1 MSKPSAGAYA
11 LANGHMELDT
21 MSTNTNTGAA
31 NVAANKS
38 AINRILATGEPY
50 AVIVRRYW
58 DRVAPSKL
66 YSVRVR
72 SVDWLKGATGESERR
87 FFKARISRTYTEAGY
102 LPYRWSCR
110 QWGTNRL
117 NIQLYEIV
125 KAEEAAKVEQFER
138 KEV

>member
-1 MSKPSAGAYA
+1 
-11 LANGHMELDT
+11 

-31 NVAANKS
+31 TVAANKS
-38 AINRILATGEPY
+38 AICRILTTGEHY

-72 SVDWLKGATGESERR
+72 SVDWLKGATGEAERR
-87 FFKARISRTYTEAGY
+87 FFKARVARTYTEAGY

-125 KAEEAAKVEQFER
+125 KAEEAFKVEQFER